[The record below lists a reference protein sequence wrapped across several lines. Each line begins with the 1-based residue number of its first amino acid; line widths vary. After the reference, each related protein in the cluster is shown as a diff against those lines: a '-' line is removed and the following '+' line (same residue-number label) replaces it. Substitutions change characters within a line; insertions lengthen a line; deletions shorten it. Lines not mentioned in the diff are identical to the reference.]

1 MMEKTIKINLGGIL
15 FLIDEEAYH
24 LLRDYL
30 KAIDNRFKN
39 VPGGI
44 ETVEDIESRIAEI
57 FQSHKGL
64 SGIISRENV
73 EAMISIIG
81 KPGDFDQPEN
91 QQEPRISTHYRRR
104 LYRNQDDSIISGV
117 CGGIGAYLNMDPVWI
132 RIIFILFSFGFGI
145 GFFVYVALWI
155 ALPKAITDIQ
165 KRELY
170 GDYYNYSSYRS
181 DASLKT
187 NTEFSPDY
195 LQREDSV
202 SRVGG
207 AFNEVFRAIGKFFFI
222 FFRIVMILIGVTFV
236 IAGFTTIIAFIM
248 VFFFRYPGFIS
259 MGSLNNNL
267 FYLPDFLGHIVS
279 PAITPWIM
287 ILTFIA
293 IALPLFALVYWG
305 TKMIFWFRAKDG
317 IISLIFLI
325 IWVMSLTS
333 LAIILFNEGVSF
345 SETGRASSQV
355 ILENRPDTLY
365 IITDKK
371 VKDLPFRKE
380 FSLPDDDYTVFLVD
394 SSDQLFIRARLRLN
408 IAEDNLVKVEIRKRS
423 SGRLRTDAVRK
434 AESLIYQYRI
444 SNDTLYLDEYFTIP
458 SGNKWSGDDLSVN
471 LYLPANTI
479 LYFDNT
485 SENLFHERIIIGKVE
500 DNIVTDSKFDYDTE
514 PWELGNKYWIISD
527 DGLKA
532 TERAPVKNK

>member
-15 FLIDEEAYH
+15 FQIDEEAYH

-57 FQSHKGL
+57 FQSQKGL

-73 EAMISIIG
+73 ETMISIIG
-81 KPGDFDQPEN
+81 KPEDFDQPEN
-91 QQEPRISTHYRRR
+91 QQEPRTSTHYRRR
-104 LYRNQDDSIISGV
+104 LYRNPEDSIISGV

-181 DASLKT
+181 DGSLKT
-187 NTEFSPDY
+187 NTDFSPNY
-195 LQREDSV
+195 SQREDSV

-293 IALPLFALVYWG
+293 VALPLFALVYWG
-305 TKMIFWFRAKDG
+305 IKMIFWFRAKDG

-423 SGRLRTDAVRK
+423 SGRTRTDAVRK

-444 SNDTLYLDEYFTIP
+444 SNDTLYLDDYFTIP

-500 DNIVTDSKFDYDTE
+500 DNMVLDSNFDYDTE
-514 PWELGNKYWIISD
+514 PWELGNKYWIISE

>member
-1 MMEKTIKINLGGIL
+1 MEKTIKINLAGIL
-15 FLIDEEAYH
+15 FQIDEEAYH

-30 KAIDNRFKN
+30 KALENRFKN
-39 VPGGI
+39 VSGGI

-57 FQSHKGL
+57 FQSRKGL

-73 EAMISIIG
+73 EAMINIIG
-81 KPGDFDQPEN
+81 KPEDFEQPEN
-91 QQEPRISTHYRRR
+91 QQEPRLSTHHRRR
-104 LYRNQDDSIISGV
+104 LYKNPDDSIIGGV
-117 CGGIGAYLNMDPVWI
+117 CGGIGAYLNIDPVWI
-132 RIIFILFSFGFGI
+132 RIIFILFAVCFGI

-155 ALPKAITDIQ
+155 ALPKAVSDIQ

-170 GDYYNYSSYRS
+170 GDYYNYTSYRS
-181 DASLKT
+181 DRSQKT
-187 NTEFSPDY
+187 NTDFSPNY
-195 LQREDSV
+195 SLREDSI
-202 SRVGG
+202 SSVGG

-222 FFRIVMILIGVTFV
+222 FFRIILILLGVAFV

-259 MGSLNNNL
+259 MGSLNTNL
-267 FYLPDFLGHIVS
+267 FYLPDFLGYIVS
-279 PAITPWIM
+279 PSITPWIM

-293 IALPLFALVYWG
+293 VALPLFALIYWG
-305 TKMIFWFRAKDG
+305 IKMIFWFRAKDG
-317 IISLIFLI
+317 ILSLIFLV

-333 LAIILFNEGVSF
+333 LAIILFNEGISF

-365 IITDKK
+365 IITGKK

-380 FSLPDDDYTVFLVD
+380 FSLPHEDYAVFLVD
-394 SSDQLFIRARLRLN
+394 SKDQLFIRTQLRLN
-408 IAEDNLVKVEIRKRS
+408 ITEDKLAKVEIRKRS
-423 SGRLRTDAVRK
+423 SGRTRLEAVRK
-434 AESLIYQYRI
+434 AESLIYHYRI

-458 SGNKWSGDDLSVN
+458 SGSKWSGDDISVN

-479 LYFDNT
+479 LHFDSS

-500 DNIVTDSKFDYDTE
+500 NNNVIDSKFDYDTE
-514 PWELGNKYWIISD
+514 PWELGNKYWIISE
-527 DGLKA
+527 DGLRE
-532 TERAPVKNK
+532 TEKTSAKQK